1 MRVPPSFRCPIGGG
15 VMVDPVTLLGD
26 GESYSRAAI
35 ESWLSLQG
43 TSPTSGA
50 ELQDS
55 AVVPNHNLRNAIEDW
70 LEEREA
76 RGGSVAAAEGGDG
89 GGEEGSVEGASGR
102 WAAADAAAPPSGS
115 PPPRRELGEGAEEL
129 VDDERSSGSEEEEEE
144 EEEEEPDGTRGS
156 ERAALTSRPE
166 ASVSRAPPAGAGAP
180 KKVLVKN
187 PYSKAAQANKAS
199 RAKKK
204 LENMVRSFIYPPG
217 TYQRW

>member
-1 MRVPPSFRCPIGGG
+1 MAALASSSSSTDGGSLMRVPPSFRCPIGGG

-89 GGEEGSVEGASGR
+89 GGA
-102 WAAADAAAPPSGS
+102 W
-115 PPPRRELGEGAEEL
+115 
-129 VDDERSSGSEEEEEE
+129 
-144 EEEEEPDGTRGS
+144 
-156 ERAALTSRPE
+156 RP
-166 ASVSRAPPAGAGAP
+166 VTHCC
-180 KKVLVKN
+180 
-187 PYSKAAQANKAS
+187 Q
-199 RAKKK
+199 
-204 LENMVRSFIYPPG
+204 
-217 TYQRW
+217 